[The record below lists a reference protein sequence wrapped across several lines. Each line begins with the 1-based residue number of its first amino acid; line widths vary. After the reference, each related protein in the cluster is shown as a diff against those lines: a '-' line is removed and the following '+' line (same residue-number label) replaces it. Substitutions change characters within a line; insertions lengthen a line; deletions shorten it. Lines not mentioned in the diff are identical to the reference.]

1 MFIFFFFF
9 KQKTAYEMRIS
20 DWSSDVCSS
29 DLRAGGAIALKL
41 VVLDEIDTR
50 LEQPR
55 HLCGSRL
62 GIEPDARLDDRA
74 DHRATVDARQRPRA
88 CDAELRALVAI
99 EEHRRQLEIEQ
110 PEPGEGL
117 QFRSEEH
124 TSELHSPMRSSY
136 AVFCLQKKN
145 KQIPQTKAAYNHQ
158 KTEYNLKR
166 IQPLAKI

>member
-1 MFIFFFFF
+1 MCKLWTSCIFFFLMIRRPPRSTRTDTLFPYTTLF
-9 KQKTAYEMRIS
+9 RSRI
-20 DWSSDVCSS
+20 
-29 DLRAGGAIALKL
+29 
-41 VVLDEIDTR
+41 
-50 LEQPR
+50 EQPR

-117 QFRSEEH
+117 QFGKIARNGSE
-124 TSELHSPMRSSY
+124 
-136 AVFCLQKKN
+136 
-145 KQIPQTKAAYNHQ
+145 QIGQ
-158 KTEYNLKR
+158 R
-166 IQPLAKI
+166 